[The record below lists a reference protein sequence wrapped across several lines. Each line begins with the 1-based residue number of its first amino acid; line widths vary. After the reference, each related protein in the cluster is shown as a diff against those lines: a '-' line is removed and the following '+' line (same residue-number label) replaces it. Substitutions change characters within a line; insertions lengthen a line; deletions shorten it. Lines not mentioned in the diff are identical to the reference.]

1 MNNDDL
7 KEEIKNRIKLSEI
20 ISKKVV
26 LKKKNDNSFIGLC
39 PFHSEKTPSFHVHDE
54 KKFYHCF
61 GCEKHGD
68 IFSFTMEIENMDF
81 YSALKYLASLIGL
94 TVNNNSHQNIS
105 FQNKYK
111 TLELSSNFF
120 IETLNSQKNKNVL
133 DYLNKRGLDKEIC
146 KEFLIGYAP
155 SNKYDYQLIDYLNS
169 KNIKEQELIEIGLAK
184 KKYNKTYGYFYDR
197 IMIPIVSTNGKIVG
211 FGGRTTNTSEPKY
224 LNSPESEV
232 FSKRNIL
239 FGAYN
244 LKKRKQNIDNV
255 ILCEGY
261 MDVIALY
268 KFGYPA
274 VATLGTAV
282 SDKQIDLLS
291 KLSKNIFVV
300 FDGDQAGKS
309 ASIRLFDKL
318 LPLINTG
325 NIFRFVFLPNGLD
338 PEEYLIKNG
347 KSNFNI
353 LLERSYNLSDIIWLM
368 GLKNKINDTPEEI
381 AKFWKFLRNKIYQ
394 IKEKNLQIAIKDD
407 LENRI
412 NKLRAKIRGKNTK
425 LNNFVNLSLPRIES
439 DYRFK
444 VIIIIILNFPELYYA
459 FEKQLNNIN
468 FTNNSLHEVKEVIFS
483 IIRNNSDVSY
493 NQLIE
498 NLKKRNLIKFLGE
511 FKIEVI
517 FSKLRSSDE
526 KINIDESKKLLEE
539 LIHMVNN
546 N

>member
-20 ISKKVV
+20 ISKKVI
-26 LKKKNDNSFIGLC
+26 LKKKSENSFIGLC

-54 KKFYHCF
+54 KQFYHCF

-68 IFSFTMEIENMDF
+68 IFSFIMEIDNLDF

-94 TVNNNSHQNIS
+94 TVNNKSHQNIS

-120 IETLNSQKNKNVL
+120 METLNNKKNKNVL
-133 DYLNKRGLDKEIC
+133 DYLNKRGLNKEIC
-146 KEFLIGYAP
+146 QEFLIGYAP
-155 SNKYDYQLIDYLNS
+155 SKNYDYQLIDFLKS
-169 KNIKEQELIEIGLAK
+169 KNINEEELIEIGLAK
-184 KKYNKTYGYFYDR
+184 KKYNNLYGYFYDR
-197 IMIPIVSTNGKIVG
+197 IMIPIVSTNGKIIA
-211 FGGRTTNTSEPKY
+211 FGGRSTNSSEPKY
-224 LNSPESEV
+224 LNSPESDV

-244 LKKRKQNIDNV
+244 IKKRKQNIDNI

-261 MDVIALY
+261 MDVIALFR
-268 KFGYPA
+268 FGYPA

-282 SDKQIDLLS
+282 SEKQIDLLT
-291 KLSKNIFVV
+291 KLSKNIFIV
-300 FDGDQAGKS
+300 FDGDQAGKN

-318 LPLINTG
+318 LPLIKTDNV
-325 NIFRFVFLPNGLD
+325 FRFVFLPNNLD

-347 KSNFNI
+347 KDNFNI
-353 LLERSYNLSDIIWLM
+353 LLEKSYFISDIIWLM
-368 GLKNKINDTPEEI
+368 GIKNKINDTPEEI

-394 IKEKNLQIAIKDD
+394 IKEKNLQLAIRDD

-412 NKLRAKIRGKNTK
+412 NKLRSKIRGYNSKP
-425 LNNFVNLSLPRIES
+425 NNFINLSLPKIEN

-444 VIIIIILNFPELYYA
+444 VIIAIILNFPKLYQV
-459 FEKQLNNIN
+459 FEKQLIKIK

-483 IIRNNSDVSY
+483 IIKDDSDVSY
-493 NQLIE
+493 TQLVE
-498 NLKKRNLIKFLGE
+498 SLKEKDLIKFLGDFRLE
-511 FKIEVI
+511 AI
-517 FSKLRSSDE
+517 FSKLRSSDKKVE
-526 KINIDESKKLLEE
+526 IDESRKVLEE
-539 LIHMVNN
+539 LIYMVNN

>member
-7 KEEIKNRIKLSEI
+7 KEEIKSRIKLSEI
-20 ISKKVV
+20 ISKKVI
-26 LKKKNDNSFIGLC
+26 LKKKSENSFIGLC

-54 KKFYHCF
+54 KQFYHCF

-68 IFSFTMEIENMDF
+68 IFSFTMEMDNMDF
-81 YSALKYLASLIGL
+81 LSALRYLASMIGL
-94 TVNNNSHQNIS
+94 SVNSKSNQNIS

-111 TLELSSNFF
+111 ILELSSNFF
-120 IETLNSQKNKNVL
+120 IETLNNQKNNHVL

-146 KEFLIGYAP
+146 EEFLIGFAP
-155 SNKYDYQLIDYLNS
+155 SNKSDYQLVNFLKS
-169 KNIKEQELIEIGLAK
+169 KNIKEEELIEIGLAK
-184 KKYNKTYGYFYDR
+184 KKYNNFYGYFYDR

-211 FGGRTTNTSEPKY
+211 FGGRTANSSEPKY
-224 LNSPESEV
+224 LNSPESDV

-244 LKKRKQNIDNV
+244 IKKRKRNIDNV

-282 SDKQIDLLS
+282 SEKQIDLVS

-300 FDGDQAGKS
+300 FDGDKAGKN
-309 ASIRLFDKL
+309 ASLRLFDKL
-318 LPLINTG
+318 LPLITTE
-325 NIFRFVFLPNGLD
+325 NIFRFVFLPNDLD

-347 KSNFNI
+347 KNNFNM
-353 LLERSYNLSDIIWLM
+353 LLEKSYNISDIIWLM

-394 IKEKNLQIAIKDD
+394 IKEKNLQVAIKDD
-407 LENRI
+407 LEKRI
-412 NKLRAKIRGKNTK
+412 NNLRAKIRGTNSKS
-425 LNNFVNLSLPRIES
+425 NNFVNLNLPSIEN

-444 VIIIIILNFPELYYA
+444 VIIIIILNFPKLYDV
-459 FEKQLNNIN
+459 FEKQLIKIN

-483 IIRNNSDVSY
+483 MIRNNSDVNY
-493 NQLIE
+493 NQLVE
-498 NLKKRNLIKFLGE
+498 NLKKRDLLKSLGE
-511 FKIEVI
+511 FKLEVI
-517 FSKLRSSDE
+517 FSKFRSSD
-526 KINIDESKKLLEE
+526 KMVNIDESKKFLEE
-539 LIHMVNN
+539 LIYMVNN